1 MTTGRIPETG
11 WIGSFKV
18 AHGITRGFRIGPMT
32 LWIQRLEN
40 EWRIAHESGTDAM
53 DESLDLDNIKTPE
66 QSILESKNA
75 VRFSFA
81 DDSEEITFSARLAD
95 RPVVTRSEYSL
106 NVPAHEEVAAY
117 VSTPLWMGISAGRKT
132 KLLLEMPIFRPSDT
146 FFGPSTLEGELCYAS
161 QAFYRLKFEN
171 QPLLPHRAVTAV
183 LVKNKSEKALS
194 LDLIKLPAPNLSL
207 YRIGENMFLTQD
219 VVYTRTEEDGFAS
232 LQIREK
238 PGVNAGDEGGKA
250 RAVLVS
256 EPREKVSGNIVT
268 RAFSS
273 LFK

>member
-1 MTTGRIPETG
+1 MNNGRIPETG
-11 WIGSFKV
+11 WIGGFHVK
-18 AHGITRGFRIGPMT
+18 HGQTRGFRIGPMT

-40 EWRIAHESGTDAM
+40 EWRIAHEDSLDPM
-53 DESLDLDNIKTPE
+53 DESLNLETETPE
-66 QSILESKNA
+66 QSILETKNA

-106 NVPAHEEVAAY
+106 NVPAHEEVTAY
-117 VSTPLWMGISAGRKT
+117 VSTPLWMVISAGRKP
-132 KLLLEMPIFRPSDT
+132 KLLLEMPLYRPSDT

-161 QAFYRLKFEN
+161 EAFYRLKLDN
-171 QPLLPHRAVTAV
+171 QPMLPHRAVTAV
-183 LVKNKSEKALS
+183 LVRNQSDKALS

-207 YRIGENMFLTQD
+207 YRIGENMFCTQD
-219 VVYTRTEEDGFAS
+219 IVYTRTEGDDFAS
-232 LQIREK
+232 LDLRQK
-238 PGVNAGDEGGKA
+238 PGITKGPAGDKIKA
-250 RAVLVS
+250 LLVS
-256 EPREKVSGNIVT
+256 KPREKVTGNIVT